1 MDYSLGGNGQKS
13 PSSEPHW
20 RCLPPSGLVR
30 AFTVIGGHIIERPVP
45 AAPVASLAACHVT
58 AASPAFRPFCP
69 DVECPSQSSGLIGP
83 QGASRIAARSVCMRI
98 AAWRLLV
105 QRGDQTAGQRGI
117 ARDHEEAAHI

>member
-58 AASPAFRPFCP
+58 ARKPC
-69 DVECPSQSSGLIGP
+69 VPSLLSRRQVPVTIIWSYRAAGRQPHSS
-83 QGASRIAARSVCMRI
+83 
-98 AAWRLLV
+98 
-105 QRGDQTAGQRGI
+105 
-117 ARDHEEAAHI
+117 